1 MVEGNNH
8 DLDMD
13 RIHECDHSVLLIG
26 STHSRFCW
34 VCQEGSVKEFHEIF
48 EMYSRPL
55 KITER
60 RYLFG
65 LFLTGLK
72 DDVRAELKFH
82 SFHTLDELIDIAKMV
97 ESHNKML

>member
-1 MVEGNNH
+1 MRSFGASNRIYPFEILLGVPRGVGEG
-8 DLDMD
+8 
-13 RIHECDHSVLLIG
+13 VP
-26 STHSRFCW
+26 
-34 VCQEGSVKEFHEIF
+34 QIF

-65 LFLTGLK
+65 LFLNGLK